1 MQLIW
6 LGDLYGQPLIQY
18 MSRTSSRES
27 YDEGIKEARGK
38 VCSLDGDELEIQT
51 ALGGTFRLTDQMAVK
66 PDEVYDGQYR
76 VCRISW
82 RKGCGISG
90 TSDRIR

>member
-1 MQLIW
+1 
-6 LGDLYGQPLIQY
+6 

-51 ALGGTFRLTDQMAVK
+51 ALGGTFSLTDQMAVK
-66 PDEVYDGQYR
+66 PDEYTMGSTVR
-76 VCRISW
+76 VEYLGERITGYLV
-82 RKGCGISG
+82 RV
-90 TSDRIR
+90 TELAE